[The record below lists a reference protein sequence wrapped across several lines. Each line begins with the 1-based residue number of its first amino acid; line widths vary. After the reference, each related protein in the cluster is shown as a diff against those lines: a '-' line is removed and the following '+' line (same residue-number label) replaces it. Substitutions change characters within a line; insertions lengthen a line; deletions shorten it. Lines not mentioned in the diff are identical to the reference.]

1 MNIYR
6 RKLGV
11 VTGDPQENYQ
21 LIGSAAQG
29 AASFVDTSIV
39 PTTQLDDSSLNGI
52 YSYVVTFS
60 GPGVSESRPSDLV
73 APVNLVNGRVQLD
86 DMPSIPSGPDIPEYD
101 TINIYRNLASNPDQ
115 FFLVARVAPGQSY
128 LDYRSDAAISDLTDP
143 ANQEL
148 DLDGPKITTAT
159 LLTNVVSRSGLEYQ
173 PLFQV
178 GELQYTGRKGG
189 NALATKTLD
198 ITNQTTVGDYLQ
210 FLTTASGIQ
219 NSAPGSPEPI
229 PPSLN
234 RIPGETGTLT
244 AGATITSDG
253 RLRVVSNNGTGTA
266 VEIPA
271 SSFTLRLPDGSTTTP
286 NLGFSSAQEAVGQSA
301 SSDFIVYDSLGIPL
315 DVRLTTVLQ
324 SRDGDATTY
333 RWFAD
338 SGGNDPAGPDDR
350 IAVGTGLI
358 SFDGEGNLIQANNPV
373 VNIDRQDFP
382 SVNPAGVQPGLLPS
396 HRLRHSRPPRSP
408 HRGRT
413 VRPSARSPVTAWA
426 KGVRSRVSSATAS
439 HGRWAR
445 CGWRDSPTRTD
456 WNSAARTC
464 LDWDS
469 IPACRWKAT
478 PEIWAWA
485 TSWRERSSCPTRT
498 PART

>member
-1 MNIYR
+1 
-6 RKLGV
+6 L
-11 VTGDPQENYQ
+11 
-21 LIGSAAQG
+21 S
-29 AASFVDTSIV
+29 
-39 PTTQLDDSSLNGI
+39 GI

-60 GPGVSESRPSDLV
+60 GTGVLESRPSELV
-73 APVNLVNGRVQLD
+73 GPVNLVNGRVQLD
-86 DMPSIPSGPDIPEYD
+86 DLPSIPSGPDIPEYD
-101 TINIYRNLASNPDQ
+101 TINIYRNLASNLDQ

-128 LDYRSDAAISDLTDP
+128 LDYRSDAAISDLTNP

-159 LLTNVVSRSGLEYQ
+159 LLTNVVSRNGLEYQ

-178 GELQYTGRKGG
+178 GELEYTGRKGG

-219 NSAPGSPEPI
+219 SSAPGSPEPI

-234 RIPGETGTLT
+234 RITGETGTLT

-271 SSFTLRLPDGSTTTP
+271 PSFTLRLPDGSTTTP
-286 NLGFSSAQEAVGQSA
+286 NLGFASVQEAMGQSA

-382 SVNPAGVQPGLLPS
+382 SVNPLVFNLDFSQVTGFATPAATIAASRQDGSAVGTLTSYSVGEGGEIAGVFSNGISRTLGQVRMARFANPNGLEQRGENMFGLGFNSGLPVEGDPGDLGLGNIVAGALELSNTDTGENLINLLLAS
-396 HRLRHSRPPRSP
+396 TQYR
-408 HRGRT
+408 
-413 VRPSARSPVTAWA
+413 AN
-426 KGVRSRVSSATAS
+426 SRVISTSQQL
-439 HGRWAR
+439 
-445 CGWRDSPTRTD
+445 
-456 WNSAARTC
+456 
-464 LDWDS
+464 LDELLNM
-469 IPACRWKAT
+469 R
-478 PEIWAWA
+478 
-485 TSWRERSSCPTRT
+485 R
-498 PART
+498 